1 MGSEQVLPQHPVVEE
16 DLTMSDHTPA
26 PGDPGGKPE
35 GESDVLDESSE
46 AAMMRAV
53 MRTQEKHREG
63 GVDPDLGD
71 ADVDSAP
78 DA

>member
-1 MGSEQVLPQHPVVEE
+1 MLPQHPVVEE

-26 PGDPGGKPE
+26 PGDPD
-35 GESDVLDESSE
+35 GESGVLDESSE